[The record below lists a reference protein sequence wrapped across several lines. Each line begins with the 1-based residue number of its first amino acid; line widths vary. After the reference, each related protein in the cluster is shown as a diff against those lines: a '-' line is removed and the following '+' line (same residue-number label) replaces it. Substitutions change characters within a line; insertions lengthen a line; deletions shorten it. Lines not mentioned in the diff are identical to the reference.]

1 MLCAIV
7 LSVIMQ
13 SVEHYNAKYFYAE
26 CDLILPGMFY
36 VKCHYAVVI
45 ILSIIMLNLFML
57 NVIML
62 SVIVVSILM
71 LYVILQRCCL

>member
-26 CDLILPGMFY
+26 CDLTLPGMFF
-36 VKCHYAVVI
+36 VKCHYAKFYYAKCHHVEC
-45 ILSIIMLNLFML
+45 
-57 NVIML
+57 
-62 SVIVVSILM
+62 
-71 LYVILQRCCL
+71 QKAECQ